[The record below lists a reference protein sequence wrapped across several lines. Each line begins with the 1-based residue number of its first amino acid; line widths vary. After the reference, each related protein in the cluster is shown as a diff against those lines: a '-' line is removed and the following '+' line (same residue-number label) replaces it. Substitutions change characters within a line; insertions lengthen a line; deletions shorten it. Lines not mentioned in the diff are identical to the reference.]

1 MRLRDEAAEVRVAT
15 RCLDEECDVRTVE
28 EGELGARDRLEADRL
43 GGVGELERAVEP
55 VVVRERER
63 GIAKLGGLQRKLLGK
78 RCAVEEGV
86 GAVAV
91 ELDVLRRAHVRLCSS
106 TAHHPSGFRRYAR
119 RREVGWAHRIPTPY
133 ACCANPPSPS
143 SS

>member
-15 RCLDEECDVRTVE
+15 RCLDEERYVRTVE
-28 EGELGARDRLEADRL
+28 E
-43 GGVGELERAVEP
+43 
-55 VVVRERER
+55 RERER

-91 ELDVLRRAHVRLCSS
+91 ELDVLRRAHVRLCSP
-106 TAHHPSGFRRYAR
+106 TAYHPSGFRRYAR
-119 RREVGWAHRIPTPY
+119 RREVGWAHPIPKPY
-133 ACCANPPSPS
+133 ACCANHPSPS